1 MNFSF
6 SIFGLL
12 CVLGPVFA
20 QTGPEVALYFRKH
33 LSSASAVYLPSEAN
47 YSVDTTQRWNAFRA
61 PTYIISVKPTTD
73 SDVQKIIEYAFLHN
87 ISFLGTG
94 GGHAYSVTVG
104 TVQNGIEIDLGNFN
118 NVSIDK
124 DANTMTVGGAV
135 HFANITGP
143 LYDAGKEF
151 QVGSCSCVGILGAT
165 LGGGVGPYGGLHGLQ
180 LDALQSVRMVTGTGA
195 LIEVSST
202 SHPDL
207 WWGLRGAGFNF
218 GIVTSATYQVYNF
231 TNNGQAM
238 SADFRFYA
246 AQNAS
251 LYEFARSFTGRMPDT
266 FSIDIAIAYNESF
279 GGTYLFA
286 NFIYVGALRE
296 GIALI
301 QPLIDLGPF
310 DQNITMIPWKDIE
323 TSSKFGV
330 DAVACIKGN
339 FHSVWGLNLYQVDVP
354 TMIAAVNYMDSVYA
368 QNADFRF
375 GFLAIDMYASR
386 VTESIPDDSTA
397 YPYRNAVARFLLDV
411 GFSNSSR
418 AAAASQVGHTAR
430 SIFIPTSGANTSNI
444 EVYVNYGHG
453 DEGQLGWYT
462 ERKLP
467 RLNRLKNKYDPNR
480 LFSHYNA
487 LEATYSSSNDRR

>member
-1 MNFSF
+1 MSF
-6 SIFGLL
+6 SSSILRLLSIF
-12 CVLGPVFA
+12 VTAFA
-20 QTGPEVALYFRKH
+20 QTGPEVASYFRKH
-33 LSSASAVYLPSEAN
+33 LSNTSTVYLPSESN
-47 YSVDTTQRWNAFRA
+47 YSVETTQRWNAFSA
-61 PTYIISVKPTTD
+61 PTYIISVKPSTD
-73 SDVQKIIEYAFLHN
+73 FDVQKIIEYAFLHN

-94 GGHAYSVTVG
+94 GGHAYSVTVE

-118 NVSIDK
+118 TVSIDQT
-124 DANTMTVGGAV
+124 ASTMTVGGAV

-180 LDALQSVRMVTGTGA
+180 IDALESVRMVTGTGS

-207 WWGLRGAGFNF
+207 WWGIRGAGFNF

-231 TNNGQAM
+231 THNGQAM
-238 SADFRFYA
+238 SADFRFHA
-246 AQNAS
+246 VQNAS
-251 LYEFARSFTGRMPDT
+251 LYEFARSFTGRMPDA

-286 NFIYVGALRE
+286 NFIYVGPLDE

-323 TSSKFGV
+323 TSSKFGI
-330 DAVACIKGN
+330 DAVACIKGK
-339 FHSVWGLNLYQVDVP
+339 FHSVWGLNLYQIDVP
-354 TMIAAVNYMDSVYA
+354 TLIAAVNYMDAVYA
-368 QNADFRF
+368 QNVDFRF
-375 GFLAIDMYASR
+375 AFLAIDMYAPR
-386 VTESIPDDSTA
+386 VTESIPDSRTA
-397 YPYRNAVARFLLDV
+397 YPYRSAVARFLFDV

-418 AAAASQVGHTAR
+418 ATVASQVGRTAR
-430 SIFIPTSGANTSNI
+430 SIFIPTSGASTSNI

-453 DEGQLGWYT
+453 DEGPLGWYA

-467 RLNRLKNKYDPNR
+467 RLNDLKNRYDPNR

-487 LEATYSSSNDRR
+487 IEATFSGSNDNY